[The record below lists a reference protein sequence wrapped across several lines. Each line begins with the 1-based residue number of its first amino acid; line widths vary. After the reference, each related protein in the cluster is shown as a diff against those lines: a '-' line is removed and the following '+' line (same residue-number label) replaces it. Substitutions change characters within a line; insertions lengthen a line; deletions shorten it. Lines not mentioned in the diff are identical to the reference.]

1 MYLSLSLSL
10 SLAHTQVSESVKR
23 YMDEINTLTAETSEL
38 QESLDRVRV
47 KEKSMLTDMKRKG
60 DLARQMLLE
69 KDEIIQQLMSS
80 DRNNENNCINNVHNN
95 LLIGGS
101 ISASSS
107 SSSGTGNVNHV
118 NVPRMLQSSGSAQ
131 KQSNTIIQVPS
142 PPNFSAISENIMT
155 AIGTPTKTPHV
166 ASVSAKRCA
175 SVLTVVLPVPMIV
188 HYFKP
193 TYHAVLT
200 DISMP

>member
-1 MYLSLSLSL
+1 
-10 SLAHTQVSESVKR
+10 
-23 YMDEINTLTAETSEL
+23 MDEINTLTAETSEL

-80 DRNNENNCINNVHNN
+80 DRNIENNSINNVHNN
-95 LLIGGS
+95 LLVGGS
-101 ISASSS
+101 ISASSSSS

-118 NVPRMLQSSGSAQ
+118 NVPRMLQSSGGAQ

-142 PPNFSAISENIMT
+142 PPNFSAISENMMT

-166 ASVSAKRCA
+166 ASVSTKRCA
-175 SVLTVVLPVPMIV
+175 SVVTVVLPVPMIV

>member
-80 DRNNENNCINNVHNN
+80 DRNNENNSINNVHNN

-101 ISASSS
+101 ISASSSSS

-166 ASVSAKRCA
+166 ASVS
-175 SVLTVVLPVPMIV
+175 T
-188 HYFKP
+188 
-193 TYHAVLT
+193 
-200 DISMP
+200 